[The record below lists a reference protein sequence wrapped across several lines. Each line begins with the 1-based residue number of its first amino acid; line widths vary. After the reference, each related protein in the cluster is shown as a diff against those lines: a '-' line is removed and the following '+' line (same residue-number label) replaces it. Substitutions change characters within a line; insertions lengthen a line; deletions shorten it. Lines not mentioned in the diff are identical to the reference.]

1 MVFSDEQVREVKKQ
15 ILMQVKDYPE
25 DKRNAIEAQID
36 AMDAEELESFVKE
49 QMGRPQGGGG
59 QERGGGSQKGI
70 FRMISDGEVPS
81 RKVAESKDAI
91 AVLDIR
97 PVTKGHCVI
106 IPKNA
111 VGDLRVLPS
120 SIFSLAKILGKKI
133 VSKLNASNIEIQTE
147 KKFGE
152 VIINVIPVYD
162 SPVSLN
168 SKRYEASEEE
178 LDEVKKKISIIK
190 KIKKEK
196 IIKTTAK
203 SNLRENIVKLKRPI
217 P

>member
-15 ILMQVKDYPE
+15 ILEQIKGYPE
-25 DKRNAIEAQID
+25 ERKREIEAQID
-36 AMDAEELESFVKE
+36 AMGAEELESFVRE
-49 QMGRPQGGGG
+49 QNTRSQGG
-59 QERGGGSQKGI
+59 QERGSGSQKGV
-70 FRMISDGEVPS
+70 FRMIVDGDMSS
-81 RKVAESKDAI
+81 RKVAESKEAI
-91 AVLDIR
+91 AVLDIK

-106 IPKNA
+106 IPKNT
-111 VGDLRVLPS
+111 VGDLRILPS

-133 VSKLNASNIEIQTE
+133 VSKLNAANIEIQTE

-152 VIINVIPVYD
+152 VIVNVIPVYD

-168 SKRYEASEEE
+168 SKRYDASEEE
-178 LDEVKKKISIIK
+178 LDEVKKKISIVK
-190 KIKKEK
+190 VKKEK
-196 IIKTTAK
+196 IIKKTAK